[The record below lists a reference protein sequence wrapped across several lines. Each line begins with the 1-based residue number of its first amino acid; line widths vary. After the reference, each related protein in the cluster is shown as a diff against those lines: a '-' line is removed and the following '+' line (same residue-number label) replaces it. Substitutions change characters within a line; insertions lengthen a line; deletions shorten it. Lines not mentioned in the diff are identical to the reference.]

1 MKKNEQI
8 FYGKIV
14 DINEEEKF
22 IKSSIL
28 HFDKVNE
35 NRWRAMQGSLDAFL
49 ERLNRAKKGVA
60 GCYQHDESLLI
71 GVWRDFE
78 VTDKELIG
86 KLYFVDT
93 PFVRDTVL
101 PQVRAGI
108 LQGSSPTISPLQDS
122 WNSGMNCWDIIEG
135 VLCEVS
141 LVGLPA
147 DLRADILE
155 MRAKIEEKKEGND
168 TDIFLLIN

>member
-1 MKKNEQI
+1 M
-8 FYGKIV
+8 
-14 DINEEEKF
+14 
-22 IKSSIL
+22 
-28 HFDKVNE
+28 
-35 NRWRAMQGSLDAFL
+35 
-49 ERLNRAKKGVA
+49 A